1 MEHANKAFLMVG
13 GMLFALMVMSLVAYV
28 FSKLTVLPT
37 EEDYRIEAEQVAAFN
52 DEYTAY
58 YKKIMYGVDV
68 ISVLNKALSN
78 NEKYV
83 LEKFVTGGGYNTD
96 FIIDIQVKLKSSL
109 TESIAISYVQQ
120 TANRVSEVPYT
131 TGDGP
136 RNGGNLFKMVNPTP
150 NAPKF
155 FNPPDK
161 DYQKIIYGSENKW
174 NSLNFATNNA
184 IPTNVQGG
192 VEYHL
197 LGHNGEDPDPIN
209 DSVSE
214 KNRQLEE
221 DNTLKQLLSQST
233 VMSQTIKNRTGSTF
247 APEGWSQAT
256 WKPAIY
262 DLKTRKFKCLSDE
275 TLISDKTG
283 RIVQMIFEEI

>member
-1 MEHANKAFLMVG
+1 MEHANKAFIMVG
-13 GMLFALMVMSLVAYV
+13 GMLFALMIMSLVAFV
-28 FSKLTVLPT
+28 FSRLTTLPT
-37 EEDYRIEAEQVAAFN
+37 EEDYSLEAKQIAAFN
-52 DEYTAY
+52 NEYSAY
-58 YKKIMYGVDV
+58 DKKIMYGVDV

-96 FIIDIQVKLKSSL
+96 FIIDIQVELKSAL
-109 TESIAISYVQQ
+109 QESIAISYVQQ
-120 TANRVSEVPYT
+120 TANKVSEVPYT
-131 TGDGP
+131 SGKGP
-136 RNGGNLFKMVNPTP
+136 KNAAGYYKLVNPLP
-150 NAPKF
+150 SAPKF
-155 FNPPDK
+155 FDAPEE
-161 DYQKIIYGSENKW
+161 DYQKVIYGSESKW
-174 NSLNFATNNA
+174 DSMYFVTDNA
-184 IPTNVQGG
+184 ISTQVRGG

-197 LGHNGEDPDPIN
+197 LGSDGESPDPIN

-214 KNRQLEE
+214 KNTQLNA

-283 RIVQMIFEEI
+283 RIVKMAFKEI